1 MEKQQRKLYF
11 LEFDVPASMLE
22 IGSNRR
28 PAQAGGGIGA
38 VGVVGLGVGKGA
50 DDKKGVPHGR
60 GNID

>member
-1 MEKQQRKLYF
+1 MEKQRRKLYL
-11 LEFDVPASMLE
+11 LEFDVPAATSE
-22 IGSNRR
+22 SGNNRR

-38 VGVVGLGVGKGA
+38 VGVVGLGVGKGE